1 MILTQSETYGE
12 AKINVGAKIVFRKWP
27 RSKGRHVLQRRG
39 NCGKHYT
46 HIYCLTRWILLR
58 LLKRSLRHEPSFF
71 CSCCPIDMARF
82 RIFVTSKHV
91 FYSCW
96 CSMFHTEER
105 NTVFLLLCLQALLC
119 YGSTLSVLHF
129 GVVYIDMGICEA
141 CSNA

>member
-1 MILTQSETYGE
+1 MILTQNETYGE

-39 NCGKHYT
+39 NFGKHYT

-91 FYSCW
+91 FFCLFVGVLCFALKREIPFICYCV
-96 CSMFHTEER
+96 CR
-105 NTVFLLLCLQALLC
+105 PCCATVLRCQC
-119 YGSTLSVLHF
+119 YILGD
-129 GVVYIDMGICEA
+129 YI
-141 CSNA
+141 